1 LLKNWRKDGVAAR
14 AKARAFIA
22 KGMLGQ
28 KPKISRSLPAGSV
41 VKCSDN
47 TGARELRVI
56 QVMEY
61 KGRLRRVPAAAVGDM
76 IVASVRKG
84 TPDMRKKIFQ
94 AVVVRQKKP
103 YRRSDGIWVQFED
116 NAAVIM
122 TPEGEMRGSEIRGPV
137 AKEAAERW
145 PRIASA
151 ASIIV

>member
-1 LLKNWRKDGVAAR
+1 MAAR
-14 AKARAFIA
+14 ARTRAFVA
-22 KGMLGQ
+22 RGMIGQ
-28 KPKISRSLPAGSV
+28 RPKISRGLPAGSV
-41 VKCSDN
+41 VKCTDN
-47 TGARELRVI
+47 TGARNLRMI
-56 QVMEY
+56 QVIGY

-76 IVASVRKG
+76 VVVSVRKG
-84 TPDMRKKIFQ
+84 TPDMRKKIFR

-103 YRRSDGIWVQFED
+103 YRRAEGVWVQFED

>member
-1 LLKNWRKDGVAAR
+1 MAAR
-14 AKARAFIA
+14 ARARAFMA
-22 KGMLGQ
+22 KGVLGQ
-28 KPKISRSLPAGSV
+28 KPKISRGLPAGSV
-41 VKCSDN
+41 VKCTDN
-47 TGARELRVI
+47 TGARALRII
-56 QVMEY
+56 QVMGY

-76 IVASVRKG
+76 VVVSVRKG

-94 AVVVRQKKP
+94 AIVVRQKKP
-103 YRRSDGIWVQFED
+103 YRRAEGTWVQFED

-137 AKEAAERW
+137 AREAAERW

>member
-1 LLKNWRKDGVAAR
+1 VAAR

-22 KGMLGQ
+22 RGMLGQ
-28 KPKISRSLPAGSV
+28 KAKISRGLPAGSI
-41 VKCSDN
+41 VKCTDN
-47 TGARELRVI
+47 TGARKLRVI

-61 KGRLRRVPAAAVGDM
+61 KGRLRRVPAASVGDM
-76 IVASVRKG
+76 IVVSVRKG
-84 TPDMRKKIFQ
+84 TPDMRKKIFR
-94 AVVVRQKKP
+94 AVVVRQRKP
-103 YRRSDGIWVQFED
+103 YRRGDGIWVQFED